1 MGDDATVRR
10 TSCPPAAGRQH
21 ADVCRDDP
29 GGFPPPV
36 RKPAP
41 CAASPLGL
49 SGVVCRKIVFVP
61 SSRPGR
67 WPGPMRKIMPVS
79 KTSIRVETR
88 HIGPAARLTPVP
100 SHAVERRALAM
111 TSAPRSALAGWSCGK
126 SGEGNGR
133 QTDRQR
139 RIHEQDWTL
148 AERLQVGTPR
158 QASAPVPSGPFP
170 LMPTL

>member
-36 RKPAP
+36 RKPTP

-88 HIGPAARLTPVP
+88 HIGPAVRLTPVP
-100 SHAVERRALAM
+100 THAVERRAPAM
-111 TSAPRSALAGWSCGK
+111 TRHSEAPSRGGRTGRAAKAMAGRPTGKGASTSRSGRWRRGCK
-126 SGEGNGR
+126 SGRHGR
-133 QTDRQR
+133 HHLRFHPAR
-139 RIHEQDWTL
+139 SH
-148 AERLQVGTPR
+148 
-158 QASAPVPSGPFP
+158 
-170 LMPTL
+170 

>member
-10 TSCPPAAGRQH
+10 ASCPPAGRQH
-21 ADVCRDDP
+21 AGVYRDDP

-41 CAASPLGL
+41 CGASPLGL
-49 SGVVCRKIVFVP
+49 SGVVRRKIVSLP
-61 SSRPGR
+61 SSPPGR
-67 WPGPMRKIMPVS
+67 RPGPMRKITPVS
-79 KTSIRVETR
+79 KTSIRDETR

-100 SHAVERRALAM
+100 THAVERRALAM

-126 SGEGNGR
+126 GGEGNGR

-139 RIHEQDWTL
+139 RIHEPSQRRRRGCKSGRHGTH
-148 AERLQVGTPR
+148 RLRFHPAR
-158 QASAPVPSGPFP
+158 SH
-170 LMPTL
+170 